1 MKKYNIRLLHD
12 SESGLWTASWD
23 KVGGG
28 GVVAIGM
35 TIESAMRKFRSALG
49 IFLDDKQAAKGAVL
63 IPEVAGLPKPLL
75 AKLETAQLAK
85 ARADAEQLRAG
96 KVIRRV
102 VGDLAK
108 RGLSTRDVGT
118 LLGVS
123 RQRAHKLLKAG

>member
-1 MKKYNIRLLHD
+1 MKKYNVRLLHD
-12 SESGLWTASWD
+12 GESGLWTASWD

-28 GVVAIGM
+28 GVVAMGM
-35 TIESAMRKFRSALG
+35 TIESSMKRFRSALG
-49 IFLDDKQAAKGAVL
+49 VFLENKQAAKVAVL
-63 IPEVAGLPKPLL
+63 IPEIAGLPKPLL

-85 ARADAEQLRAG
+85 AKADAEQVRVG

-108 RGLSTRDVGT
+108 RGLSTRDLGT